1 MSFHGDGQQIYPSSL
16 TSHARR
22 KCEIYLFQATGVY
35 HRLCR
40 VKPTFTVFPSQEG
53 IEIFSN
59 FLVQGDDNSVFVSR
73 FRLSSSSYA
82 RVSFRKNVSI
92 LRLSLYRSEGDSV
105 FIQGR
110 TWT

>member
-1 MSFHGDGQQIYPSSL
+1 MSFHGDGQQIWIRQVSR
-16 TSHARR
+16 ARR
-22 KCEIYLFQATGVY
+22 KWEIYLFQATGVY
-35 HRLCR
+35 RRLCR

-82 RVSFRKNVSI
+82 RVSQKKYLDPATLTLSI
-92 LRLSLYRSEGDSV
+92 WRR
-105 FIQGR
+105 
-110 TWT
+110 